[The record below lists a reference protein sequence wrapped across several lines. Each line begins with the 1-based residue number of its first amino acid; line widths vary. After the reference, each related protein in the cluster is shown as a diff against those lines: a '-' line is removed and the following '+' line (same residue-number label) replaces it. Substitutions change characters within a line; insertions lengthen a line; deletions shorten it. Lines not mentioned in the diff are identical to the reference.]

1 MNFEKVKLF
10 DGAMGTM
17 LQKKGLKL
25 GQRPEDMNFTHEK
38 IIQKIHKGYSNS
50 GADYITTN
58 TFGANS
64 YKLKDSN
71 YSVKEIIK
79 KAINNAKKACPDKE
93 VVLDIGPIG
102 KALKPIG
109 DLSFDKAYKM
119 FKKQILAAKDE
130 INIVLIETMSSLL
143 EAKAAI
149 LAAKEN
155 SDLKIFVTMT
165 IDDQLRTLDGSDVKC
180 IAITLSNLNVD
191 CIGLNCS
198 LGPKQLKKPIKKLVK
213 YSKVDVMIQPNAGL
227 PVIKDGKTIYDYP
240 VKKFKSDLKEI
251 LNCGVSIIGGCCGTT
266 YEYIK
271 ALNDLKGKEIVKV
284 KKIKSTFATSGSKVV
299 NIGNKKVIIG
309 ERINPTG
316 KERLK
321 EAIIKKDYDYILKEV
336 IKQVDAGSDILDIN
350 IGLPKINEKE
360 VYKELIPE
368 IQSITNCPLQIDTV
382 NIEALEQACR
392 VYNGRPIINSV
403 NAKKKSLKKIL
414 PIAKKYGALIIGL
427 TLDESGLPSGKKER
441 IDLAKKIIKKAK
453 KYGID
458 EKDILIDCV
467 TLSVSTHQDQVYE
480 ILNAIKY
487 LKDNY
492 DVKTTLGAS
501 NISFGLPFRDLIN
514 QTFLIMAFTKGLD
527 TAITDPTNKMIKKA
541 IMSFKLLDG
550 YQSDL
555 EKYVENFSG
564 NNTKNENEDIKKIKD
579 LKEIVIKGFKG
590 DAKRATKKLLEK
602 YKPLDI
608 VNDYLITALDVV
620 GKDYEEQKI
629 FLPQLIRS
637 AETVKESFEVLKSE
651 MDIKDQYT
659 KGKVILAT
667 VKGDIHDIGKNI
679 VKILLENYGFDVID
693 LGKDVSQEKIV
704 KEIKSQNIKVVG
716 LSALMTTTVES
727 MKETIEFIHQN
738 KLSCKIIVGG
748 AILNNEYAKYVKA
761 DYYAKDAKATVKFCN
776 EILDKK

>member
-1 MNFEKVKLF
+1 MNFNKVKLF

-17 LQKKGLKL
+17 LQKEGLKL
-25 GQRPEDMNFTHEK
+25 GQCPEDMNFTHEK
-38 IIQKIHKGYSNS
+38 TIQKIHKGYFES

-64 YKLKDSN
+64 YKLKKSKYNVEDI
-71 YSVKEIIK
+71 VT
-79 KAINNAKKACPDKE
+79 KAINNAKRACPDAE

-109 DLSFDKAYKM
+109 DLSFDKAYEM
-119 FKKQILAAKDE
+119 FKQQILAAKNE
-130 INIVLIETMSSLL
+130 VNIVLIETMSSLL

-155 SDLKIFVTMT
+155 SNLKVFVTMT
-165 IDDQLRTLDGSDVKC
+165 IDEQLRTLDGSDVKC

-198 LGPKQLKKPIKKLVK
+198 LGPKQLKKPIKELVK

-227 PVIKDGKTIYDYP
+227 PIIKDSKTIYDYP
-240 VKKFKSDLKEI
+240 VDKFKNDLKEI
-251 LNCGVSIIGGCCGTT
+251 LDYGVSIIGGCCGTT
-266 YEYIK
+266 YKYIE
-271 ALNDLKGKEIVKV
+271 ALNDLKGKNIIKV
-284 KKIKSTFATSGSKVV
+284 NKIESSFVTSGSKVV
-299 NIGNKKVIIG
+299 EIGDKKVIIG

-321 EAIIKKDYDYILKEV
+321 DAIIKKDYDYILKEV
-336 IKQVDAGSDILDIN
+336 IKQVDAGADILDIN

-360 VYKELIPE
+360 VYKEIIPE

-382 NIEALEQACR
+382 DIKALDQACR

-403 NAKKKSLKKIL
+403 NAKKESLKKIL

-427 TLDESGLPSGKKER
+427 TLDENGLPNGRNER
-441 IDLAKKIIKKAK
+441 INLAKKIIKNAK
-453 KYGID
+453 KHQIN
-458 EKDILIDCV
+458 ERDILIDCV
-467 TLSVSTHQDQVYE
+467 TLSVSTHQDQVYD
-480 ILNAIKY
+480 ILDAIKY
-487 LKDNY
+487 LKENFN
-492 DVKTTLGAS
+492 VKTTLGAS

-527 TAITDPTNKMIKKA
+527 TAITDPTNEMIRKA
-541 IMSFKLLDG
+541 IMSFKLLNG
-550 YQSDL
+550 SQNDL
-555 EKYVENFSG
+555 ENYVENYSE
-564 NNTKNENEDIKKIKD
+564 NKKKNKTIDKEIKD

-590 DAKRATKKLLEK
+590 DAKKATKVLLEK
-602 YKPLDI
+602 NKPLDI
-608 VNDYLITALDVV
+608 VNKYLITALDIV
-620 GKDYEEQKI
+620 GKDYEDQKI

-637 AETVKESFEVLKSE
+637 AETVKASFEVLKSS
-651 MDIKDQYT
+651 MDMKTQYT

-693 LGKDVSQEKIV
+693 LGKDVSKEKIV
-704 KEIKSQNIKVVG
+704 QKIKKQNIKVVG

-727 MKETIEFIHQN
+727 MKETIKFIHKN
-738 KLSCKIIVGG
+738 NLDCKIVVGG
-748 AILNNEYAKYVKA
+748 AILNEEYAEYVNA
-761 DYYAKDAKATVKFCN
+761 DYYAKDAKATVEFCN
-776 EILDKK
+776 EILNKN